1 MMSALFSP
9 AILVLDRLKYPFK
22 FGLIFAVVLVPL
34 LVLSSLLIAEFG
46 EKIRFMNNERDGLT
60 YIAVV
65 RRLTE
70 HLARHRSL
78 GGALRAGDADQRSS
92 LAVERTAI
100 DTALAALV
108 ETDQR
113 LGAGL
118 NTQDAVAEVQRQ
130 WRGLEAADA
139 ATAAQ
144 GVETQDTLIPALL
157 GLIGRVAD
165 ASELTL
171 DPQLDSYYLGDALV
185 HRLPPLIDAISLA
198 SELTAGV
205 AADGLTPD
213 IRLRLAVLRH
223 DIQQLSKEL
232 QQALQAAV
240 TANPEL
246 QPALGEALATANG
259 AIADFATALDAQL
272 GSDAASA
279 VDGAAVSGAAAAAVA
294 GAYRLHDAIA
304 PELDGLFVHRIA
316 QQTHMQ
322 RSAIAVAGGVLVA
335 VSYLFTALYLSVRRS
350 IARIGVVAGQLAG
363 GDLTARVTLNT
374 RDEMSAIAGS
384 FNAMSENFEGLIR
397 QVVGSTVQ
405 LAAAAE
411 ELAPVARESARNVGR
426 QRSETD
432 QVATAVHQMSATV
445 REVANHTN
453 TAADAA
459 HQASDRSRGGKQVV
473 EQAAQTIVQLAEGV
487 AGASGVIQGVAQDS
501 TTIGMVLAVIN
512 NVAEQTN
519 LLALNAAIEAARAG
533 EHGRGFA
540 VVADEVR
547 TLASRTRQ
555 STREIEDMIGRLQ
568 TGVQHAVAAM
578 ALTQEQAQDG
588 VRQARDA
595 ATAMDAITDAVATIN
610 DMNTQVASAAEEQSA
625 VSEEISRNVT
635 AISQISEETA
645 AGTEQTTAASG
656 ELARLAADLQQLVGR
671 FRIRGGQL

>member
-34 LVLSSLLIAEFG
+34 LVLSGLLIAEFG
-46 EKIRFMNNERDGLT
+46 EKIRFMNNGRDGLA

-78 GGALRAGDADQRSS
+78 GRALRAGDEDQRSS
-92 LAVERTAI
+92 LAAERTAI

-108 ETDQR
+108 ATDQR

-130 WRGLEAADA
+130 WRALEAADA
-139 ATAAQ
+139 AAANQ
-144 GVETQDTLIPALL
+144 SLDAHNTLIAALL
-157 GLIGRVAD
+157 GLVGRVAD

-185 HRLPPLIDAISLA
+185 NRLPPLIDAIGLA
-198 SELTAGV
+198 SELTAGG

-213 IRLRLAVLRH
+213 ISLRLAVLRH
-223 DIQQLSKEL
+223 DIQQLGKGL

-246 QPALGEALATANG
+246 QPALGEALATADG

-279 VDGAAVSGAAAAAVA
+279 VDGAAAAAVA

-316 QQTHMQ
+316 QQTRIG
-322 RSAIAVAGGVLVA
+322 RSAIAVAIGVLVA

-350 IARIGVVAGQLAG
+350 IARIGVVTGQLAG
-363 GDLTARVTLNT
+363 GDLTARVTLT
-374 RDEMSAIAGS
+374 ARDEMSAIARS
-384 FNAMSENFEGLIR
+384 FNAMSENFEGSIR

-405 LAAAAE
+405 LAAAAAE
-411 ELAPVARESARNVGR
+411 ELATVARESARNVGR

-459 HQASDRSRGGKQVV
+459 HQASDRSRGGKLVV

-487 AGASGVIQGVAQDS
+487 TGASGVIQGVAQDS
-501 TTIGMVLAVIN
+501 ATIGMVLAVIN

-555 STREIEDMIGRLQ
+555 STQEIEDMIGRLQ
-568 TGVQHAVAAM
+568 TGVQNAVAAM

-588 VRQARDA
+588 ARQARDA
-595 ATAMDAITDAVATIN
+595 ATAMDAITDAVAIIN

-671 FRIRGGQL
+671 FKIREATAE